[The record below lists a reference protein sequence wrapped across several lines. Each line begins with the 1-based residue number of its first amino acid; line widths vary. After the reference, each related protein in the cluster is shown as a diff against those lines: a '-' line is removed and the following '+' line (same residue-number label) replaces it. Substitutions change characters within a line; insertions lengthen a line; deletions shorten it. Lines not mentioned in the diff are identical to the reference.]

1 MPILRRPSRRPPGRR
16 PRPFPRALLALPL
29 ALLLAG
35 CAQLDPGAGFQPVAE
50 AVQQRLGQPTTWIR
64 SEADRQAADRR
75 VQALL
80 AQPLGA
86 DEAVQVALLNHRG
99 LQSSLAALGVAQ
111 AELVQAGRLANPG
124 IRLGRARRGGEIETS
139 VGLELQVARLIA
151 MPMALGLERQ
161 RLARAQRDAVQQVL
175 GLAHATRRAHI
186 QAVAAVEG
194 ARYFAQV
201 QEVAQAGADL
211 ARRMKAAG
219 NWSALSEAREQAFEG
234 DAAVNLARAEHTR
247 QSALERLARLLGL
260 PEGPSAFSLPERL
273 PELPDTLPEPASL
286 LEASAL
292 AQRLD
297 LQAARLDTEALAGQL
312 GLVRRTRFI
321 DVLDLGATRTGSNR
335 EPTERG
341 YEIGFELPLFDWGDS
356 RVARAEAIYMQAVER
371 TAQAVV
377 DARSEVREAEAA
389 RRARFQVARRYRD
402 EILPLRRR
410 IADEQQLR
418 YNGML
423 SSVFEL
429 MADARAQIDA
439 VRDSLEATREFWL
452 AQADLD
458 QALIGPAPAP

>member
-1 MPILRRPSRRPPGRR
+1 MPIRRLLPPRRPPGR
-16 PRPFPRALLALPL
+16 PLPFRGSLALPL
-29 ALLLAG
+29 ALSLLAG
-35 CAQLDPGAGFQPVAE
+35 CAQLDPDAGFQPVAE
-50 AVQQRLGQPTTWIR
+50 AVQQRLGQPATWIR
-64 SEADRQAADRR
+64 SEADRQAAGQR

-80 AQPLGA
+80 TQPLGA

-99 LQSSLAALGVAQ
+99 LQASLAALGVAQ

-124 IRLGRARRGGEIETS
+124 IRLGRARRGADIET
-139 VGLELQVARLIA
+139 GLGIELHVARLIA

-161 RLARAQRDAVQQVL
+161 RSARAQREAVQQVL

-186 QAVAAVEG
+186 QAVAAVEA
-194 ARYFAQV
+194 ARYFEQV
-201 QEVAQAGADL
+201 QEVAQAGAEL

-234 DAAVNLARAEHTR
+234 DAAVNLARAEHAR
-247 QSALERLARLLGL
+247 QSALERLARLLGVA
-260 PEGPSAFSLPERL
+260 EGPSAFRLPERL
-273 PELPDTLPEPASL
+273 PELPDTLPEPAG
-286 LEASAL
+286 LEAAAL

-341 YEIGFELPLFDWGDS
+341 YEIGFELPLFDWGDA
-356 RVARAEAIYMQAVER
+356 RVARAEALYMQSVER

-389 RRARFQVARRYRD
+389 RRARLKVARRYRD

-439 VRDSLEATREFWL
+439 VRDALEATREFWL